1 MTRILIYSFTHLT
14 HPLVTVVLV
23 LLSLTSGPS
32 AMGQSV
38 ARALGKDK
46 PVGVQGPVGHR
57 ENPTRLKRL
66 LITKPGLYENYLVDS
81 QWEGGNRVKVTADNV
96 TIRNCEIRN
105 ATGNGIGVFAKNTV
119 IENCRIHHLLRS
131 TYRDQSDAHGITG
144 RWYNVTIRNCEI
156 YYVSG
161 DCVQFDPDRQ
171 SHGNVLIEDC
181 TFWTGPLPH
190 DAAGFKRGERPG
202 ENAFDSKTPATGPR
216 NKIVI
221 RNCLMYGWKQPAQ
234 INLMAALNLKENIHA
249 TVENCLFR
257 ENQVC
262 LRLRGP
268 GSRGGALVEVKSC
281 AIYDSAV
288 GVRMEDGLRD
298 LKIDQLGFGTGVTR
312 EFHRVGRSPFPGFEN
327 KRPFRAPAFDQL
339 QKHGFRSAKRPRD

>member
-1 MTRILIYSFTHLT
+1 MIRIVIHVARYIPRCGNYL
-14 HPLVTVVLV
+14 VLV
-23 LLSLTSGPS
+23 LLILT
-32 AMGQSV
+32 AAENVFGQP
-38 ARALGKDK
+38 AAENRETEK
-46 PVGVQGPVGHR
+46 PVGVQGKIGCR
-57 ENPTRLKRL
+57 ANPTRVKRL

-105 ATGNGIGVFAKNTV
+105 ATGNGIGVFGKNTV
-119 IENCRIHHLLRS
+119 IENCRIHHLLNS
-131 TYRDQSDAHGITG
+131 TYADQSDAHGVTG
-144 RWYNVTIRNCEI
+144 RWSNVTIRNSEI

-249 TVENCLFR
+249 TVENCLFQD
-257 ENQVC
+257 NQVC

-281 AIYDSAV
+281 AIYNSAV

-298 LKIDQLGFGTGVTR
+298 LKIDLLGFGNGVTR

-327 KRPFRAPAFDQL
+327 KRPFRAPAYDQL
-339 QKHGFRSAKRPRD
+339 RKQGFRSLKGQQP